1 MRVEAEI
8 KAHSM
13 MQENPRIVQA
23 FTYCYGIENG
33 QETFDLFIDN
43 EFLLADRIK
52 KQVLPEKAVSFVAK
66 QLLEG
71 LADLHEKKIIH
82 RRVNPLNIQV
92 DKKLNAKLMNFESS
106 RFLELG
112 KKVSSVKKDKQ
123 AKTIERPYVMSYL
136 PPEYFNEQYS
146 YSFDTWSL
154 GCVIVEMAL
163 NKLPK

>member
-1 MRVEAEI
+1 
-8 KAHSM
+8 
-13 MQENPRIVQA
+13 MQENPRIVTA
-23 FTYCYGIENG
+23 FAYCYGMENG

-43 EFLLADRIK
+43 ECLLADRIK
-52 KQVLPEKAVSFVAK
+52 KQPLPEKAVALVTR

-82 RRVNPLNIQV
+82 RRLNPSNIQV

-106 RFLELG
+106 RFEELG
-112 KKVSSVKKDKQ
+112 KKTSTGAKDKR
-123 AKTIERPYVMSYL
+123 AKTLERPYVISYL
-136 PPEYFNEQYS
+136 PPEYFDEKCS

-154 GCVIVEMAL
+154 GCVIVEMTT